1 MDQKIVQWVQCD
13 NQLKEYNDK
22 IKDITDKMK
31 DKTKPLKEMKE
42 KIEQEI
48 IVELDVQNKEKS
60 DLPTFNIPTLQTS
73 IKPHVNN
80 SYEGLT
86 NKFLTECFRDYFG
99 SEEEAKKLLL
109 FIKSKRKV
117 EKKYSLKRD
126 ILMDLND

>member
-13 NQLKEYNDK
+13 NQIKEYNE
-22 IKDITDKMK
+22 KMK
-31 DKTKPLKEMKE
+31 DKLKPLKEMKD

-48 IVELDVQNKEKS
+48 IVELDVPNAEKS
-60 DLPTFNIPTLQTS
+60 DLPTFNIQTLNVS

-86 NKFLTECFRDYFG
+86 NKFLTECFSDYFG

-109 FIKSKRKV
+109 FIRDKRKV
-117 EKKYSLKRD
+117 EKKFSLKRD
-126 ILMDLND
+126 VLMNIND